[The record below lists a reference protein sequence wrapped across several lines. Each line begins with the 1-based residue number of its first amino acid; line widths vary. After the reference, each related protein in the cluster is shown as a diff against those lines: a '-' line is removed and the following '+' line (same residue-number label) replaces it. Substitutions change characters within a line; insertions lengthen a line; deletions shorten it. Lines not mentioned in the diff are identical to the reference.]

1 MVVNVPSVNKMLII
15 SEYTQNQY
23 GFVFF
28 IIGSLRCQPQ
38 VKIISDDL
46 CGRNGLKSKVSTL
59 EELYDFFS
67 LELSSQMQRYIKI
80 NFKRRFP
87 VQAFAWTLI

>member
-28 IIGSLRCQPQ
+28 IIDEKLQFFFNR
-38 VKIISDDL
+38 
-46 CGRNGLKSKVSTL
+46 RSTTVENPL
-59 EELYDFFS
+59 FFAS
-67 LELSSQMQRYIKI
+67 PPAFGHEK
-80 NFKRRFP
+80 KRS
-87 VQAFAWTLI
+87 

>member
-1 MVVNVPSVNKMLII
+1 MYYKKGIYKEKDLNTFVNAR
-15 SEYTQNQY
+15 
-23 GFVFF
+23 F
-28 IIGSLRCQPQ
+28 ITE
-38 VKIISDDL
+38 DD
-46 CGRNGLKSKVSTL
+46 KK
-59 EELYDFFS
+59 EIME